1 MIREY
6 SHLNLKYPNMYK
18 LIVVIAIAGGL
29 LACQGNKK
37 GGKSMDYDQKI
48 MSTISQMQQSL
59 FAVQKGLGDTAV
71 GKDQVFTKYESVLDS
86 LTGNIKS
93 MPAFD
98 GDSAYRDAAAHLG
111 EFYKNS
117 IGNYYVNIAKIY
129 KEVKDT
135 SAETKVNVLLAKL
148 QEEEKVAD
156 DSFLKERA
164 AFAGKH
170 GITIEAEN
178 AGEPG
183 ADTTKH

>member
-29 LACQGNKK
+29 LACQGNKQ

-59 FAVQKGLGDTAV
+59 FAVQKGVGDTTV
-71 GKDQVFTKYESVLDS
+71 GNDLVFTRYESVLDS
-86 LTGNIKS
+86 LAGNIRS

-98 GDSAYRDAAAHLG
+98 GDSAYRDAAANLG

-117 IGNYYVNIAKIY
+117 IGNYYANIAKIY

-164 AFAGKH
+164 AFASKH

-178 AGEPG
+178 PAEAG